1 MTKRVENAVAAQTG
15 VKHIISTITD
25 GSSVTTIQ
33 YQIGTNTDRALND
46 VKDAIARI
54 RQDLP
59 RTIDEPISQRIDVAG
74 LPILTYGASA
84 PGKTIEELSWFIDD
98 TVARELQA
106 VKGVAEVRR
115 VGGVDREIRVALD
128 PDRLLALGITAG
140 DVSRQLRATNI
151 DVAGGKSE
159 IGGSE
164 QSIRALAS
172 AQTIGAARGHA
183 PHLAG
188 RAKGPA
194 RRTRPR
200 RG

>member
-15 VKHIISTITD
+15 VKHITSTITD
-25 GSSVTTIQ
+25 GVVATMIEFQ
-33 YQIGTNTDRALND
+33 LGTNTDRALND

-74 LPILTYGASA
+74 LPIITYAASA

-140 DVSRQLRATNI
+140 DVSRQLRATNV

-164 QSIRALAS
+164 QIHPGARQRTDRRAS
-172 AQTIGAARGHA
+172 RGDHDH
-183 PHLAG
+183 PAG
-188 RAKGPA
+188 RAQGPA
-194 RRTRPR
+194 R
-200 RG
+200 